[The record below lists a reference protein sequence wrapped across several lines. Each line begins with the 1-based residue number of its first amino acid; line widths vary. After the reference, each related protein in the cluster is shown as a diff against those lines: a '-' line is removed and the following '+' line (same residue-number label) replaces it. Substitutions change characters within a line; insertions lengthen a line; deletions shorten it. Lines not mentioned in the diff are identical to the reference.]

1 MLTRVSIG
9 ALFNAHLNI
18 LRKNISART
27 NTDMPPRS
35 YSRAGP
41 KHPKITL
48 PYSSVETTSAYI
60 SYMRTLLLWSPNNL
74 AWHLMLLNAACAFKI
89 RFSNIV
95 LGLFFVLSITN
106 PKYLKVATFSIS
118 LLLH

>member
-27 NTDMPPRS
+27 KLDAPPDS
-35 YSRAGP
+35 CKRAGP

-48 PYSSVETTSAYI
+48 PYNNVVTARAYTSCTL
-60 SYMRTLLLWSPNNL
+60 TLLLCNPNNL
-74 AWHLMLLNAACAFKI
+74 AWHLILLKVACAFYI
-89 RFSNIV
+89 LFSNIV
-95 LGLFFVLSITN
+95 HG
-106 PKYLKVATFSIS
+106 
-118 LLLH
+118 LLLALLMTSPRYLNSAIFLISY